1 MDGTP
6 GLSKKL
12 VTLENYAFDEILK
25 GNSDLFFP
33 YPQYSE
39 GKTEIAKVLV
49 KWLQKLFI
57 KCG

>member
-25 GNSDLFFP
+25 GNSYLFFP
-33 YPQYSE
+33 YSQYSE